1 MNKLDYLILVEDL
14 ILNKWSV
21 ESVILNQRALEIK
34 NFNEV
39 PKAYDDKLEREKFM
53 DFIITLG

>member
-1 MNKLDYLILVEDL
+1 VNKLDYLILVEDL

>member
-53 DFIITLG
+53 DFIVTLG